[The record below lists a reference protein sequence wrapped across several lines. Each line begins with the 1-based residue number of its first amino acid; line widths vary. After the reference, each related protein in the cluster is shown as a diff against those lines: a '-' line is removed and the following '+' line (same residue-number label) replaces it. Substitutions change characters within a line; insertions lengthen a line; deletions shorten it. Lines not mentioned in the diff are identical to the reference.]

1 MTDSLISVR
10 YPNAN
15 NDWFICDFADV
26 IPKNDM
32 ASMEHP
38 FFTLSTRPDTKIR
51 NYQHNN
57 VEITITPSILGLAT
71 IHDKDIL
78 IYAISQLMTG
88 INRGQEPNR
97 KIRFKA
103 YDLLIA
109 TNRGTGGREY
119 KLLRQAFDRLRG
131 TSITTNIKTN
141 DEEITEGFGII
152 DSYKILVDDPKT
164 KRMVELEVTLSEW
177 LYNSVLGEQ
186 VLSINR
192 DYFNIRK
199 PIERRI
205 YEIARKHCGQKKIW
219 KIGIKK
225 LHKKVGAVS
234 PMNKFKKSLNHI
246 ITHNHLPDYS
256 LSIEDHNVIFSHAGK
271 IIVEPQEEE
280 NSRFQLKPQTIEN
293 AKKILQQQ
301 YDVYALEAEWK
312 AWWENTGKPELKSPD
327 GAFINFCKQR
337 MPTNT
342 AISVVNTQTKKL
354 VVPNINDGTQLQ
366 NWAVS
371 NGLPAASLGLET
383 YQYRRILCREVE
395 KMRVAQ
401 ERKGRGK

>member
-1 MTDSLISVR
+1 MIEPRFTRRHL
-10 YPNAN
+10 NAN
-15 NDWFICDFADV
+15 NDWFICDFSDV

-38 FFTLSTRPDTKIR
+38 FFTLSTRPDTKTR
-51 NYQHNN
+51 SYQHNN
-57 VEITITPSILGLAT
+57 VAITITPSILGLAT

-88 INRGQEPNR
+88 LNRGQEPNR

-103 YDLLIA
+103 HDLLIA

-141 DEEITEGFGII
+141 GEEITEGFGII

-192 DYFNIRK
+192 DYFRIRK

-205 YEIARKHCGQKKIW
+205 YEITRKHCGQKR
-219 KIGIKK
+219 
-225 LHKKVGAVS
+225 V
-234 PMNKFKKSLNHI
+234 N
-246 ITHNHLPDYS
+246 
-256 LSIEDHNVIFSHAGK
+256 
-271 IIVEPQEEE
+271 
-280 NSRFQLKPQTIEN
+280 
-293 AKKILQQQ
+293 
-301 YDVYALEAEWK
+301 
-312 AWWENTGKPELKSPD
+312 LKS
-327 GAFINFCKQR
+327 GRLASKNCIRKW
-337 MPTNT
+337 
-342 AISVVNTQTKKL
+342 ALSV
-354 VVPNINDGTQLQ
+354 
-366 NWAVS
+366 
-371 NGLPAASLGLET
+371 
-383 YQYRRILCREVE
+383 R
-395 KMRVAQ
+395 
-401 ERKGRGK
+401 